1 MKKVLFAAFLAS
13 IVFAGCKKA
22 EMAPA
27 PETAAPAATA
37 PAVMNSTDAVTTP
50 AAAPAAPAATPETK

>member
-22 EMAPA
+22 EMAP
-27 PETAAPAATA
+27 EATA
-37 PAVMNSTDAVTTP
+37 PSAAPVTTDTTTVTSPSTAP
-50 AAAPAAPAATPETK
+50 ATPAAPATK

>member
-22 EMAPA
+22 EMAPEA
-27 PETAAPAATA
+27 TPAAAP
-37 PAVMNSTDAVTTP
+37 VMTDTTTVTTP
-50 AAAPAAPAATPETK
+50 AAAPAAPVAPATK